1 MKKQELGI
9 PAGFMH
15 VPFIP
20 EQTKEKKESPS
31 LPLSAIVH
39 GVEAAIYA
47 IVTA

>member
-1 MKKQELGI
+1 MKKQKLGI
-9 PAGFMH
+9 PAGFVH

-31 LPLSAIVH
+31 LPLSTIVR